1 MGKLKSIHI
10 NLIFTVILV
19 QAIFFIGLILSFL
32 TFKLLPGDIVPRA
45 LSAAGIYDPSQELID
60 AMKHQLGL
68 DLPFFA
74 QFLNY
79 VGRLFS
85 GNWGRSISI
94 VRNMLVYTLIKSK
107 LPATIVVIFVPVII
121 GILFG
126 ILLGMVS
133 SRYRNKWQ
141 DIVIQ
146 IFCYFILAIPVFFSG
161 WYFVF
166 YFGYS
171 FGMIIFATRF
181 ILTLAIIAI
190 ITLQT
195 RSYLTKK
202 QNNRSIIPFTLIVA
216 KLFGIIF
223 AFYLLLDTTFGVN
236 SFGKLLIDALLLN
249 DYYVILAALYILVMV
264 LVFTII
270 ISNMHFILYQ
280 YLASDRFREMFS
292 KFYTPKTKIL
302 ESNPRNEEKLK
313 DYLVLRLK
321 SPIFIIGI
329 ISVLT
334 LVILA
339 IFPRIITQYSLDY
352 VLQPHS
358 GSWNP
363 PTPDHPLG
371 QTAMGGDVLGRTMY
385 GIGDSLVFGLA
396 TVIIGM
402 IGGVNFG
409 FVAGRFKC
417 WGYKLIMAFMM
428 LFYLFPSILFVIL
441 LLMIFD
447 LSYFIAM
454 ISIGFML
461 IPLFTYV
468 TANVMSEE
476 INKELIYKIAR
487 SLISFIPLGIAVSIL
502 LYNSV
507 AYLGFIQEIRT
518 ILGGDINVARENP
531 YDAPWAYFWPG
542 LILSIMVFSFFMFH
556 LGLKGLGSISRIKE
570 LNEDLK

>member
-1 MGKLKSIHI
+1 MGRLKTIHI
-10 NLIFTVILV
+10 NLIFTAILV
-19 QAIFFIGLILSFL
+19 QAIFFIGLIISFL
-32 TFKLLPGDIVPRA
+32 AFKMLPGDKVEIV
-45 LSAAGIYDPSQELID
+45 LSAAGIYNPSQDLIN

-74 QFLNY
+74 QFIDY

-85 GNWGRSISI
+85 GDWGRSIAV
-94 VRNMLVYTLIKSK
+94 VRNELVYTLMKSK

-121 GILFG
+121 GILSG

-133 SRYRNKWQ
+133 SRYRNKWH

-161 WYFVF
+161 WFF
-166 YFGYS
+166 LFHFGYS
-171 FGMIIFATRF
+171 FGLISFASRF
-181 ILTLAIIAI
+181 ILTITIIAI

-202 QNNRSIIPFTLIVA
+202 QKNGSIIPFTFMVA

-223 AFYLLLDTTFGVN
+223 AFYLLLDTTLGFN
-236 SFGKLLIDALLLN
+236 SFGKLLIDALLYI
-249 DYYVILAALYILVMV
+249 DYYVIFAALYLLVVV

-270 ISNMHFILYQ
+270 ISNIHFILYQ
-280 YLASDRFREMFS
+280 HLASDRFREMIS
-292 KFYTPKTKIL
+292 QFYTPKTKTL
-302 ESNPRNEEKLK
+302 EYSPRDDETLK
-313 DYLVLRLK
+313 DYLLLRIK

-329 ISVLT
+329 ILVLT

-352 VLQPHS
+352 VLQPHP

-363 PTPDHPLG
+363 PSPDHPLG
-371 QTAMGGDVLGRTMY
+371 QTVMGGDVLGRTVY
-385 GIGDSLVFGLA
+385 GISDSLVFGLA
-396 TVIIGM
+396 SVIIGM

-409 FVAGRFKC
+409 FVAGRFRR
-417 WGYKLIMAFMM
+417 WGYKFIMAFMI
-428 LFYLFPSILFVIL
+428 LFYVFPSILFVML
-441 LLMIFD
+441 LLRIFET
-447 LSYFIAM
+447 YFMAI

-468 TANVMSEE
+468 TTNAMPEE
-476 INKELIYKIAR
+476 ITKEVIYKIAR
-487 SLISFIPLGIAVSIL
+487 SLITFIPLAIAISVL

-507 AYLGFIQEIRT
+507 AYLGFIQEVRT
-518 ILGGDINVARENP
+518 ILGNDMNIAKQNP
-531 YDAPWAYFWPG
+531 YEAPWAYFWPG
-542 LILSIMVFSFFMFH
+542 LILSIIVFSFFMLH
-556 LGLKGLGSISRIKE
+556 LGLKGLGSISKVKE
-570 LNEDLK
+570 LKELS